1 MKACVRYLGRSFFIL
16 IRRFF
21 MYFSCFWITQ
31 ELFLYSNLLAQFDII
46 THEPKEDVLA
56 ERHYTNVRS

>member
-1 MKACVRYLGRSFFIL
+1 
-16 IRRFF
+16 